1 MAPKKGQDN
10 KKPAQTPARTATE
23 VYDEGEN
30 NFSTD
35 VYASLIEDE
44 ISSVDEDIAPQY
56 PTGPTTYQES
66 DELWQQAAKGERAIK
81 LPVGANM
88 PKWLNIEES
97 QLGAAAITTYVS
109 YLDANQVQHQ
119 EIWLANSKNDHSTK
133 TPPCWVEFDK
143 DNHVNRIVFSVPH
156 PEYFNRYRG
165 TVVTHTMRANALK
178 ERLMDFAMVKTTTGI
193 ILRMSDFED
202 YGEDNETLRTVLS
215 IPNLRN
221 STLNVLLTGYKKIT
235 KEEVEGIKA
244 MRKTMDVELT
254 EKPSHWDRAD
264 VISKYGH
271 HAFTF
276 KLIAERREGPRQST
290 EPKTQPLALSLYEID
305 GNTFLKRY
313 NTTVADLLA
322 KEEIKKQKACVR
334 RKKRRA
340 VEMEGEDKENAEDS
354 YQTPNLTPLRKRVA
368 SI

>member
-1 MAPKKGQDN
+1 
-10 KKPAQTPARTATE
+10 
-23 VYDEGEN
+23 
-30 NFSTD
+30 
-35 VYASLIEDE
+35 
-44 ISSVDEDIAPQY
+44 
-56 PTGPTTYQES
+56 
-66 DELWQQAAKGERAIK
+66 
-81 LPVGANM
+81 
-88 PKWLNIEES
+88 
-97 QLGAAAITTYVS
+97 
-109 YLDANQVQHQ
+109 
-119 EIWLANSKNDHSTK
+119 
-133 TPPCWVEFDK
+133 VEFDK

-178 ERLMDFAMVKTTTGI
+178 ERLMDFAMVKVWGSAHLQGFLSTANHRFQTTTGI